1 MNNENRMTKPELH
14 SSLSLAMVFFLRML
28 GLFLVLPVFALYA
41 EHLRYA
47 TPTLTGIA
55 LGCYGLSQA
64 LFQIPFGMLS
74 DRIGRKQV
82 IVTGLLIFIAGS
94 IIAALADSIYW
105 VIVGRALQGT
115 GAIAAAIMALAA
127 DLTRENQ
134 RSKAM
139 ALIGIS
145 VGIAFMLAFVAGP
158 SLNPLIG
165 VPGLFIMA
173 AVLAGLAI
181 FILITVVPT
190 PDPANIQHREHQPVL
205 KDLLHVVF
213 DKSLVKFNLSIF
225 VLHML
230 LVASFISIPLTLR
243 DSTGLPPSI
252 HWHIYLPVLLISGFL
267 MLPFLYYGEKYKKV
281 NIFFAGGIILMML
294 AQFGFYFWH
303 STMEIF
309 LLLTM
314 FFLSFNYLEA
324 TLPALIS
331 KSAPPAKKGA
341 ALGVFSTSQF
351 IGAFIGGLTGGHIY
365 GRFGLSSVFVFGGFV
380 SLVWLITI
388 LFMQNP
394 MEHNRL

>member
-1 MNNENRMTKPELH
+1 MTALELR
-14 SSLSLAMVFFLRML
+14 SSMSLSMVFFLRML

-41 EHLRYA
+41 EHLQGA

-64 LFQIPFGMLS
+64 LFQIPFGILS

-145 VGIAFMLAFVAGP
+145 VGIAFTLAFVAGP

-165 VPGLFIMA
+165 VPGLFLLA
-173 AVLAGLAI
+173 ACLAGLAI
-181 FILITVVPT
+181 FILLAVVPT
-190 PDPANIQHREHQPVL
+190 PDPSNLHRGDQPVL

-213 DKSLVKFNLSIF
+213 DKKLFKFNLSIF
-225 VLHML
+225 TLHML

-243 DSTGLPPSI
+243 DAAGLDPSV
-252 HWHIYLPVLLISGFL
+252 HWHMYLPVLLISAFL
-267 MLPFLYYGEKYKKV
+267 MLPFLFYGEKHNKV
-281 NIFFAGGIILMML
+281 NIFFAGGIALMIV
-294 AQFGFYFWH
+294 AQFGLYFWH
-303 STMEIF
+303 STIEIF
-309 LLLTM
+309 LLLIL

-331 KSAPPAKKGA
+331 KTAPPAKKGA

-351 IGAFIGGLTGGHIY
+351 IGTFIGGLTGGHIY
-365 GRFGLSSVFVFGGFV
+365 GRFGISSVFLFGGFV
-380 SLVWLITI
+380 SLIWLVTI